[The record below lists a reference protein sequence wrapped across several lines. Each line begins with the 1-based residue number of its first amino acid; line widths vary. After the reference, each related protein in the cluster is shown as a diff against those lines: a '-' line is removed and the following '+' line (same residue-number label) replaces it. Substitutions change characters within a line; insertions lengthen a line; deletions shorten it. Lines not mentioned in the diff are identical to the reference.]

1 MYLEDAVANLLRSDH
16 VAGINFDLNGL
27 NITGGKFGQVAAL
40 VEEGNIRVRVD
51 PDLCA
56 AAAYDPEYNVL
67 KLPINRM
74 NDSHIQMSVVHEATH
89 AICDL
94 ARAQG
99 YVYVEESAA
108 FLAEFIF
115 ARRAGLWV
123 SAASTHERS
132 RPEGCEVEFDEMR
145 DAINEHRRAVGQ
157 RPRSRHQPINEGAVG
172 RIRLAALALINRFN
186 LDRPVPTRRPLTWAQ
201 FAALRQAV
209 ASAGSYE
216 YAQLPDAPGEPSNR
230 YPNDGIRRRPNAVP
244 AHTHTAN

>member
-27 NITGGKFGQVAAL
+27 NISGGGFGRVAAL

-51 PDLCA
+51 SALCS
-56 AAAYDPEYNVL
+56 AAAYDPEFNVL
-67 KLPINRM
+67 KLPTNRIS
-74 NDSHIQMSVVHEATH
+74 DSDIQMSVVHEATH

-94 ARAQG
+94 ARARG
-99 YVYVEESAA
+99 HVYVEESAA
-108 FLAEFIF
+108 FLAEFVF

-123 SAASTHERS
+123 SAASTYERS
-132 RPEGCEVEFDEMR
+132 RPEGCDAYEDDMR

-157 RPRSRHQPINEGAVG
+157 RRRSRHVPINEGAVD
-172 RIRLAALALINRFN
+172 RIKRAAQALIDRFN
-186 LDRPVPTRRPLTWAQ
+186 LDRPVPMRRPLTWAQ
-201 FAALRQAV
+201 FAALREAV

-230 YPNDGIRRRPNAVP
+230 YANDGIRRRPNAVP
-244 AHTHTAN
+244 AHTHAAN

>member
-1 MYLEDAVANLLRSDH
+1 MYLEDAVADLLRSDH

-27 NITGGKFGQVAAL
+27 NITGDGFGRVAAL
-40 VEEGNIRVRVD
+40 VEEGNVRVRVD
-51 PDLCA
+51 PGLCS
-56 AAAYDPEYNVL
+56 AAAYDPENNIL

-74 NDSHIQMSVVHEATH
+74 NDSDIRMSVVHEATH

-108 FLAEFIF
+108 YLAEFIF
-115 ARRAGLWV
+115 ARRAGLSD
-123 SAASTHERS
+123 SATSTFERS
-132 RPEGCEVEFDEMR
+132 RPEVCDAYEDDMR
-145 DAINEHRRAVGQ
+145 EAINEHRRAVGQ
-157 RPRSRHQPINEGAVG
+157 DRRSRHQLINEGAVG

-230 YPNDGIRRRPNAVP
+230 YPNDGIRRRANAVP